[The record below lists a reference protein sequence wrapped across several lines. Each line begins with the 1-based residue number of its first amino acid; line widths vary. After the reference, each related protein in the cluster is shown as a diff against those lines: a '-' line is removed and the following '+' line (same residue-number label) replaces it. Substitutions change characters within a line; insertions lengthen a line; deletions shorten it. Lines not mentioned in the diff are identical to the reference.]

1 MPEPT
6 DSGHVLQAMVK
17 PQDEASGN
25 ALGQQAVVFPDALVN
40 RPRLQS
46 VPRDGGGMYADHLTD
61 KVTPG
66 HEYGG

>member
-1 MPEPT
+1 
-6 DSGHVLQAMVK
+6 MVK